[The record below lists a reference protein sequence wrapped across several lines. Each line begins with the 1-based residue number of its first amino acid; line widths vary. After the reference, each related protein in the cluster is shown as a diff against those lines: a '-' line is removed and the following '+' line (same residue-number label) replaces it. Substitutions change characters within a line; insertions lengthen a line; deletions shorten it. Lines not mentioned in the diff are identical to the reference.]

1 MNPAVTLALGA
12 GAARGL
18 AHIGVLQVL
27 AETGINIGWLAG
39 TSIGALVGALFA
51 AGVDL
56 YELEK
61 LACHLRLKHV
71 ADFVLPKEGLVG
83 GEKLRG
89 LLSLLLRGKTFADL
103 YLPFAVVATDLQTG
117 EEVVLKEGPVVDAV
131 LASCAIPGVFRPV
144 RHRGR
149 LLVDG
154 GLVDRVPVR
163 VASELAP
170 AAVVAVDV
178 GPSLKASR
186 LRTLPEITMQAIDI
200 MQEEVMRLKACTA
213 DVFIRPAVGE
223 FSPLRLDR
231 GPELIRR
238 GRAAAEAALPAI
250 KEALEKKP
258 AGRKKAAGT
267 GKKERE

>member
-1 MNPAVTLALGA
+1 M
-12 GAARGL
+12 
-18 AHIGVLQVL
+18 
-27 AETGINIGWLAG
+27 
-39 TSIGALVGALFA
+39 
-51 AGVDL
+51 
-56 YELEK
+56 
-61 LACHLRLKHV
+61 
-71 ADFVLPKEGLVG
+71 
-83 GEKLRG
+83 
-89 LLSLLLRGKTFADL
+89 
-103 YLPFAVVATDLQTG
+103 
-117 EEVVLKEGPVVDAV
+117 
-131 LASCAIPGVFRPV
+131 
-144 RHRGR
+144 
-149 LLVDG
+149 DG

-250 KEALEKKP
+250 KEALEKSRRE
-258 AGRKKAAGT
+258 GRKRQELVRKSANKNKVRVG
-267 GKKERE
+267 GKR